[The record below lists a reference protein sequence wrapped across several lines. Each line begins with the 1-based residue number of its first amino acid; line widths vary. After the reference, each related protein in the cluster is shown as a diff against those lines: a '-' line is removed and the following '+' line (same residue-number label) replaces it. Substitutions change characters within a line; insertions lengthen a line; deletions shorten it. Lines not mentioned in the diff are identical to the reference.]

1 MPLPPTEPPGT
12 SSSGVTA
19 LPTQPPRDTPGAR
32 QDDAT
37 HDTGSRRSVGAVDL
51 TPKPGAGRP
60 FVFARPAAHDDGTTR
75 LRPVR
80 DGARPR
86 AAAAAACLVL
96 GLGLIGGAITGSWL
110 TDDGSTTAGAQSYE
124 AAAGLWHNTPVDQL
138 FPPVVRGDDA
148 GPGQAD
154 RTWQR
159 LAVAPDSGCAHA
171 FDPLLS
177 KALAP
182 VGCQRLLRAT
192 YTDATHS
199 YVTTVGLLFT
209 KADAAGMR
217 ALRSRFT
224 KDGLDRRTDLMPRPY
239 AAKGTPAAGFG
250 DAQRASWALSI
261 HTDMPVVV
269 YAVSGFA
276 DGRTVQDPQPAAEAM
291 EPTASTLVAQA
302 GLGHEAQGL
311 VDRTE
316 RGLRAHAG
324 TGAQDG
330 ASDTEQQP

>member
-12 SSSGVTA
+12 SPSSLTA
-19 LPTQPPRDTPGAR
+19 LPTYPPEDTSDAR
-32 QDDAT
+32 HDAT
-37 HDTGSRRSVGAVDL
+37 QDTGSRRAVGAVDL
-51 TPKPGAGRP
+51 TPKPGSGRP
-60 FVFARPAAHDDGTTR
+60 FVFFARPAAYDDNTTR

-80 DGARPR
+80 DGVRPR
-86 AAAAAACLVL
+86 AVAAAACLVL
-96 GLGLIGGAITGSWL
+96 GVGLIGGAITGSWL
-110 TDDGSTTAGAQSYE
+110 TGDSSTAAGSAQSYE

-138 FPPVVRGDDA
+138 FPPVVQGDNA

-159 LAVAPDSGCAHA
+159 LAVAPDSDCAHA

-224 KDGLDRRTDLMPRPY
+224 KDGLDQRTDLMPRTY

-250 DAQRASWALSI
+250 DAQRASWAVSI
-261 HTDMPVVV
+261 RTDMPVLV

-276 DGRTVQDPQPAAEAM
+276 DGRTVQDPQPAAKAM
-291 EPTASTLVAQA
+291 ESTATTLVAQA

-311 VDRTE
+311 LDRTE
-316 RGLRAHAG
+316 RGLRTHAG
-324 TGAQDG
+324 PK